1 MSSPLQGYQVDLGEL
16 DGRRFQCLDD
26 CGLCCLCQPELLE
39 VELPYFKRNHP
50 DRVVAKRQPHKHF
63 ALAMKKKVGSCTFLD
78 HRRCS
83 VYNMRP
89 HYCRQFPFHV
99 HVGDRVQVE
108 LDLSC
113 RGVWSGKGEDATAA
127 GVHILK
133 ENEKAIAST
142 FQLTYPLYR
151 QFFRNCLDMQ
161 IECRPDQMRKE
172 AVPVMDHLNDLSYL
186 ATVLEASAEE
196 EVLDVGPLRA
206 KPLDK
211 MKRRELEEAA
221 WEAVKDS
228 LGVPD
233 PFDAPIYCDD
243 KGQWNLFRLED
254 EDILHNI
261 ITEEGDLERRG
272 ALDADDVQLPEL
284 TSDGAKV
291 FGEYMQMLNR
301 RDSLIGNAFYL
312 MDDYGYEDEM
322 TNIYIGV
329 LATSALDL
337 LWRIALVAKVTGN
350 IPDAR
355 GVVEG
360 IIFYDMD
367 RLDAP
372 TIGAFL

>member
-16 DGRRFQCLDD
+16 EGRRFQCIDD

-39 VELPYFKRNHP
+39 GELPYFKRNHP
-50 DRVVAKRQPHKHF
+50 ERVVAKRQPHKHF

-78 HRRCS
+78 HRRCTI
-83 VYNMRP
+83 YNMRP

-113 RGVWSGKGEDATAA
+113 RGAWLGKGEDATVA
-127 GVHILK
+127 GVSLVA
-133 ENEKAIAST
+133 ENEKVIAST
-142 FQLTYPLYR
+142 YQQTYSIYR

-161 IECRPDQMRKE
+161 IECRPDQMRKD
-172 AVPVMDHLNDLSYL
+172 AAPVMGRFSDLAYL

-196 EVLDVGPLRA
+196 DALDIRSIQA

-211 MKRRELEEAA
+211 PKRRELDEAA

-233 PFDAPIYCDD
+233 PFDAPIYCDE
-243 KGQWNLFRLED
+243 KGRWNLFRLED
-254 EDILHNI
+254 EDIEHYV
-261 ITEEGDLERRG
+261 ITEVGDLEHVG
-272 ALDADDVQLPEL
+272 GLDAEDVQLPEL
-284 TSDGAKV
+284 TSDGAKT
-291 FGEYMQMLNR
+291 FGDYLHMLNR
-301 RDSLIGNAFYL
+301 RDSMMGNAFHL

-322 TNIYIGV
+322 ANIYLGV

-337 LWRIALVAKVTGN
+337 LWRTALVSKVTGHQL
-350 IPDAR
+350 DAQ
-355 GVVEG
+355 GVREG

-372 TIGAFL
+372 TLGAFL